1 VGATSPEEIIEASGT
16 GRRQFYHYF
25 KSKNWLVHEV
35 LQFYAAAIRSG
46 AAPVGYDIQLW
57 EDLECWF
64 WAQVQF
70 NKDFA

>member
-1 VGATSPEEIIEASGT
+1 
-16 GRRQFYHYF
+16 
-25 KSKNWLVHEV
+25 V